1 MRRSYERQK
10 NIYYSR
16 VLPII
21 TLAAL
26 ALLITLEVIYR
37 VVQKSNSYPMSTTI
51 VNGVAVAWFL
61 FLTILNRKTKVATW
75 LVCPSLIAYS
85 YYYFAFVDYD
95 NSNTTIFYKVIVGI
109 TMTFFFLVIL
119 NESWLIST
127 LVYIPF
133 LCYFMYVTGN
143 SMVENK

>member
-16 VLPII
+16 VLPVI

-37 VVQKSNSYPMSTTI
+37 AVQKSNSYSMSTSI

-127 LVYIPF
+127 IVYIPF

-143 SMVENK
+143 SVVENK